1 MVIITAIYVIATI
14 IICKTNLK
22 SAEAIKE
29 QLEESKRQFEEN
41 KWQFEEQK
49 NGLKKPTDRS
59 LAVNIF

>member
-41 KWQFEEQK
+41 K
-49 NGLKKPTDRS
+49 
-59 LAVNIF
+59 